1 MPSWQTVANVARP
14 IRFLDNLDLASLPI
28 TASVGDPDGTRTITS
43 IVALLIA
50 LGLALLMVAIWMWRT
65 TRPDPEF
72 LAPLEAMG
80 ERRWRRGDPVW
91 QRRRLDELRPDG
103 AEPLVVSAA
112 PPEIDESFEAGP
124 SVSGFD
130 DLEGD
135 RLVPPLPARPTS
147 QAEALEP
154 PTGQP
159 VGSWTPDSLKRP
171 TIDEL
176 PSGEIDADAIAAAM
190 AELDAELAGDE
201 LAGDEQP
208 AGE

>member
-1 MPSWQTVANVARP
+1 MASP
-14 IRFLDNLDLASLPI
+14 IRLLNNLDIVAIAP
-28 TASVGDPDGTRTITS
+28 AGSVGDPDGTRTITS

-50 LGLALLMVAIWMWRT
+50 LGLALIMVAIWMWRS

-72 LAPLEAMG
+72 LAPLEAMD

-91 QRRRLDELRPDG
+91 QRRRLDELRPDA
-103 AEPLVVSAA
+103 AEPLVLSAA

-124 SVSGFD
+124 AVSGFD

-135 RLVPPLPARPTS
+135 RLPAPLPARPAS

-154 PTGQP
+154 PTGRP

-171 TIDEL
+171 AIDQL
-176 PSGEIDADAIAAAM
+176 PSGELDADAIAAAM
-190 AELDAELAGDE
+190 VELDAELAG
-201 LAGDEQP
+201 GEQT
-208 AGE
+208 ASE

>member
-1 MPSWQTVANVARP
+1 MASPWQRGKLWGNVASP
-14 IRFLDNLDLASLPI
+14 IRLFDNLDPASIAI

-50 LGLALLMVAIWMWRT
+50 LGLALIMVAVWMWRT

-91 QRRRLDELRPDG
+91 QRRRLDALRPDD
-103 AEPLVVSAA
+103 AEPLVSSAA
-112 PPEIDESFEAGP
+112 PPEIDEAFEAGP
-124 SVSGFD
+124 TASGFD

-135 RLVPPLPARPTS
+135 RLPDPLPARRPGGVES
-147 QAEALEP
+147 GVGALEP
-154 PTGQP
+154 PSGQP
-159 VGSWTPDSLKRP
+159 VGSWTPNSLERP
-171 TIDEL
+171 APAPDHDTM
-176 PSGEIDADAIAAAM
+176 AAAI

-201 LAGDEQP
+201 PSARE
-208 AGE
+208 